1 MSGLRQVQGPCPS
14 AVTIIGLVSEAG
26 GPPSFPLC
34 ALVGTRGQGA
44 TVGGLVGATQAA
56 AELGKETLQFPPCPP
71 PKVGDSLNGSPGL
84 PSSVRGR
91 QIGELRPWN

>member
-1 MSGLRQVQGPCPS
+1 M
-14 AVTIIGLVSEAG
+14 
-26 GPPSFPLC
+26 
-34 ALVGTRGQGA
+34 
-44 TVGGLVGATQAA
+44 GGLVGATQAA